1 MISGAKHDLNR
12 MKRRLFLLSSS
23 AILSAAATRS
33 LAQQV
38 PAPKRVGGLYANSAE
53 PTLFRSTFES
63 RLRELGWIEGK
74 NLMLVNRFANG
85 DLSRLDSLASEIAAQ
100 KVDVIHALLISP
112 VRAARKANPDTPIV
126 FSIISDPVA
135 DGLVASLA
143 RPGGNI
149 TGASTREWEL
159 FAKRLQLVKDLLP
172 RAKRVTILVD
182 APPASGRDPRY
193 QASLDDLAKTG
204 EKLGLRVE
212 YVLISSATEVGP
224 AFDRAARE
232 RVDAVI
238 AMLYFRLASVADRRL
253 VVENAARVRI
263 PAIYVSS
270 SWVDLGGLAT
280 YAQNL
285 PELGRRAAN
294 YVDRILRG
302 AKPADLPVEEPNAFE
317 LVINL
322 KTARAIGLPIPQS
335 LLLRA
340 DRVIE

>member
-1 MISGAKHDLNR
+1 MR
-12 MKRRLFLLSSS
+12 RRLFLLSSG
-23 AILSAAATRS
+23 AALGAAATRS
-33 LAQQV
+33 LAQSA
-38 PAPKRVGGLYANSAE
+38 PAPKRVGGLYANNGE

-74 NLMLVNRFANG
+74 NLVIVNRFANG
-85 DLSRLDSLASEIAAQ
+85 DLSRLDALASEIAAQ
-100 KVDVIHALLISP
+100 KADVIHASLVSP

-159 FAKRLQLVKDLLP
+159 FAKRLQLVRDLLP
-172 RAKRVTILVD
+172 RARRVTILVD
-182 APPASGRDPRY
+182 APPPAGRDPVY
-193 QASLDDLAKTG
+193 QASLDTLARTG

-212 YVLISSATEVGP
+212 YVLISSAAEVGA

-238 AMLYFRLASVADRRL
+238 AMLYFRLASVTDRRV

-263 PAIYVSS
+263 PAIYVAS
-270 SWVDLGGLAT
+270 SWIDLGGLAT

-285 PELGRRAAN
+285 AELGRRAAE
-294 YVDRILRG
+294 YVDKILRG

-317 LVINL
+317 LVINR
-322 KTARAIGLPIPQS
+322 KAASAIGLAIPQAV
-335 LLLRA
+335 LLRA